1 MSPLL
6 GVIALQNMLNVNRL
20 LSEQTP
26 RQPSPPPHRV
36 INMGYGVKDIG
47 TWKLRK
53 DGVYERV
60 LVAPGLQYCT
70 VKNDPI
76 YRKITI
82 MSKDMGFNR
91 LVEFVSF
98 PDKVIDTSEY
108 SIIAYTKS
116 KQNQLI
122 IELYKV

>member
-1 MSPLL
+1 
-6 GVIALQNMLNVNRL
+6 
-20 LSEQTP
+20 
-26 RQPSPPPHRV
+26 
-36 INMGYGVKDIG
+36 
-47 TWKLRK
+47 
-53 DGVYERV
+53 
-60 LVAPGLQYCT
+60 
-70 VKNDPI
+70 
-76 YRKITI
+76 
-82 MSKDMGFNR
+82 MGFNR